1 MAPCGDQAHNTNTKS
16 SSCELLFFRSHGA
29 HGLTLAP
36 WHRGPH
42 HIFLR
47 PGMRQATSAAAVASE
62 TTALAWCGLYAAV
75 LSSCFATA
83 SKSLSAGYPQR
94 SRLLLQPPRHTPQ
107 PISPAP
113 GKYGE
118 NPQVYTWGY
127 FVRQVLT
134 LLSTLRAQPFASLGL
149 LREPRAA
156 GEPSHSSGGSYVA
169 RAVGIAAPGRNKK
182 EPRST
187 IRSWQTL
194 PPRRAWQGYFAY
206 T

>member
-1 MAPCGDQAHNTNTKS
+1 LAPCGDQAHNTNTKS

-94 SRLLLQPPRHTPQ
+94 SLLLLQPPRHTPQ
-107 PISPAP
+107 HKITASC
-113 GKYGE
+113 KYDE
-118 NPQVYTWGY
+118 KPQVYAWGILLRPGR
-127 FVRQVLT
+127 RQA
-134 LLSTLRAQPFASLGL
+134 LSGCSESPALPASL
-149 LREPRAA
+149 RTARAA
-156 GEPSHSSGGSYVA
+156 AMWRGLSA
-169 RAVGIAAPGRNKK
+169 
-182 EPRST
+182 
-187 IRSWQTL
+187 
-194 PPRRAWQGYFAY
+194 
-206 T
+206 